1 MELKKLRK
9 LHAQK
14 SSLNHDFSFE
24 GQTKEITL
32 LPHRKIAETN
42 NVLEATILKELRGVF
57 RTLSNI

>member
-14 SSLNHDFSFE
+14 SSLNHDFNFE
-24 GQTKEITL
+24 RQTKEITL
-32 LPHRKIAETN
+32 LPNWKIAETN